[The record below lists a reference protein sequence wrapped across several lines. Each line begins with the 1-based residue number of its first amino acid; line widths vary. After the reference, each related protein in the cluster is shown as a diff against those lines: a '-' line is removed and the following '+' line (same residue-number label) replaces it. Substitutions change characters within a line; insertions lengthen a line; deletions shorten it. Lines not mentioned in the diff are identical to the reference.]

1 MLYGY
6 KSYNQ
11 WSRTQFHE
19 YAMNLVLYVNWY
31 ARLLLH
37 GPLQSIVSPGYG
49 GKPACYITPLD
60 RDDGKHVI
68 LLF

>member
-1 MLYGY
+1 
-6 KSYNQ
+6 
-11 WSRTQFHE
+11 
-19 YAMNLVLYVNWY
+19 MNLVLYVNWN

-60 RDDGKHVI
+60 RDDGKHVV